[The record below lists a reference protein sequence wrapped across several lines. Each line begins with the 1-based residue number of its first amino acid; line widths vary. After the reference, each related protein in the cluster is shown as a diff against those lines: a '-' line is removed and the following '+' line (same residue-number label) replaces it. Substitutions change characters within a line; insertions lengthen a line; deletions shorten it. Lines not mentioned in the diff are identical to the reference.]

1 MYNREKAQ
9 EFIEEE
15 FRYWQLE
22 KLELEND
29 IQLGNSKLVSIDN
42 EISELKEK
50 MGKDDYAFHSTNFDD
65 DLAIKL
71 ETLNKTKEEILSED
85 IAYKDRLKLIEQ
97 KIENLDHIINDDDL
111 QDNDSTTEISKDILR
126 SIEFER
132 ERISRDIHDTV
143 IQTLTALSYKD
154 EFIIKL
160 IEQDAKRAKLELQS
174 RRTALKDCINELR
187 EIISNLRMGQVKDLG
202 FEAACNQC
210 ISKLKDSSDI
220 IFNYSFIGDD
230 NVDDII
236 AISILRIIN
245 ELTSNSIKHS
255 KCSKVDISIK
265 KTNNEIVLKHKDNGI
280 GFDFDNQRHVKYNKT
295 GFGMVMLRERVE
307 LLKGV
312 ISFSNHK
319 GSSFTIT
326 IPIK

>member
-1 MYNREKAQ
+1 
-9 EFIEEE
+9 
-15 FRYWQLE
+15 
-22 KLELEND
+22 
-29 IQLGNSKLVSIDN
+29 
-42 EISELKEK
+42 
-50 MGKDDYAFHSTNFDD
+50 
-65 DLAIKL
+65 
-71 ETLNKTKEEILSED
+71 
-85 IAYKDRLKLIEQ
+85 
-97 KIENLDHIINDDDL
+97 
-111 QDNDSTTEISKDILR
+111 
-126 SIEFER
+126 
-132 ERISRDIHDTV
+132 
-143 IQTLTALSYKD
+143 
-154 EFIIKL
+154 
-160 IEQDAKRAKLELQS
+160 
-174 RRTALKDCINELR
+174 
-187 EIISNLRMGQVKDLG
+187 MGQVKDLG